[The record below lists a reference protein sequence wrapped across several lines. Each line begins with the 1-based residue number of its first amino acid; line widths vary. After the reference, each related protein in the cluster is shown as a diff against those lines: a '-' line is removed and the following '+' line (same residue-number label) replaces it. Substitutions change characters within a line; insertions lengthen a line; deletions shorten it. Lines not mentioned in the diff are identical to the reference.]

1 MLNTTARIVFK
12 RTGNAFVLDLF
23 LSDERKSE
31 RELER
36 GKGIEWRDVSS
47 LCYDLTG

>member
-1 MLNTTARIVFK
+1 MNREYFC
-12 RTGNAFVLDLF
+12 FLDLF
-23 LSDERKSE
+23 LSDGRKSE

-36 GKGIEWRDVSS
+36 GKGIERRDVTT